1 MKNRLLLI
9 EPPFY
14 RLYKHTM
21 SLHNYPLA
29 LGYLGSTVKNATDW
43 SVMTYSADFSREKE
57 VPELAYLTGEGYR
70 NYIEN
75 LHNPSGQVWN
85 EVRQT
90 IDAFA
95 PDVVGISAKSANF
108 ASVRLVARIAKDS
121 ATKPVVI
128 VGGPHPSMVG
138 ENVLRVPEIDIAVKG
153 EGERTLIE
161 LLTALRN
168 DDSLRDVRGIV
179 YREGGRTVETEPR
192 GLIEDLD
199 ELPFP
204 STSAAEI
211 LKDYEFY
218 PADAFSFVFT
228 SRGCP
233 FNCFFCGSRS
243 IWSRQVRQ
251 RSNGNVLGEID
262 RLWALGVRKIYFA
275 DDTFGVKRERTI
287 DFCERLGAS
296 FPRLR
301 WSCEL
306 HVNVVQEQVLAA
318 MKGAG
323 CELIQIGVESGS
335 NEILRQMRKGYTIDK
350 ALAATRL
357 IKKHG
362 IGLATFFM
370 VGFPQETE
378 ETFRETARAIELTG
392 SDEICYSIFTPY
404 PGTEAFQ
411 YCRERGLVDDTFD
424 VSLYNHKSP
433 ENHFCSA
440 ISKPR
445 LRQLCAELERVIDRL
460 HRRNRFRRLFAP
472 QSFSKAR
479 TLGFKE
485 SLRRLVHLIAG
496 PA

>member
-1 MKNRLLLI
+1 MKKKLLLI

-14 RLYKHTM
+14 RLYKQTM
-21 SLHNYPLA
+21 SLHNYPLS

-43 SVMTYSADFSREKE
+43 SVMTYSADFSRETE
-57 VPELAYLTGEGYR
+57 VPELSYLTGEGYR

-75 LHNPSGQVWN
+75 LRSPSGQVWT

-90 IDAFA
+90 IEAFA

-108 ASVRLVARIAKDS
+108 ASVQLVARIAKDS
-121 ATKPVVI
+121 ATKPIVI

-138 ENVLRVPEIDIAVKG
+138 QNVLRIPEIDIAVRG
-153 EGERTLIE
+153 EGERTLVE
-161 LLTALRN
+161 LLVALQHDSSLRN
-168 DDSLRDVRGIV
+168 IRGIV
-179 YREGGRTVETEPR
+179 YREAGQAVETEPR
-192 GLIEDLD
+192 ELIGDLD

-204 STSAAEI
+204 SSSAAEI
-211 LKDYEFY
+211 LKDYQFY

-243 IWSRQVRQ
+243 IWSRKVRQ
-251 RSNGNVLGEID
+251 RSTANVLGEID
-262 RLWALGVRKIYFA
+262 RLWRLGVKKLYFA

-287 DFCERLGAS
+287 DFCERLGTA
-296 FPRLR
+296 FPQLR

-306 HVNVVQEQVLAA
+306 HVNVVQEQLLSA
-318 MKGAG
+318 MKRAG
-323 CELIQIGVESGS
+323 CELIQLGVESGS
-335 NEILRQMRKGYTIDK
+335 DEILRQMRKGYTIDK
-350 ALAATRL
+350 ALAVTRL
-357 IKKHG
+357 IKEHG
-362 IGLATFFM
+362 IRLATFFM

-378 ETFRETARAIELTG
+378 ESFHETARAIAMSA

-404 PGTEAFQ
+404 PGTEAFE
-411 YCRERGLVDDTFD
+411 YCREHGLVDDTFD
-424 VSLYNHKSP
+424 VSRYNHKSP

-445 LRQLCAELERVIDRL
+445 LRQLCAELEQIIDRL
-460 HRRNRFRRLFAP
+460 HRRNRFRRVFAL
-472 QSFSKAR
+472 QSFSKVR
-479 TLGFKE
+479 TLGLAE
-485 SLRRLVHLIAG
+485 SLRRLRHLIAG